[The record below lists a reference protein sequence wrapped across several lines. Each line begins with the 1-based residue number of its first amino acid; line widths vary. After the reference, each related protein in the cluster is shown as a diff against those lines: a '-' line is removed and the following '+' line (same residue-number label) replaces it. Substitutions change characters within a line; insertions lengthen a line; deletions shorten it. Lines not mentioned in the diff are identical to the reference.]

1 MRAFFCFFF
10 LTWALC
16 AQGTEP
22 ADFEKF
28 RADYQL
34 LVKEFVDAK
43 DRTVTVDEKW
53 LEDHEKA
60 VFALVDL
67 AIRLISVGQP
77 ALVRQEILNTDI
89 AGLGKDLVFLKN
101 RRDVERAV
109 AGWSMEDVGALV
121 SDVGTVLSQLRQIGL
136 QFEFQPQQV
145 GRSMYTLEILSGTL
159 KDPEFSS
166 RVCRFKVGCFEN
178 IEAAKNTVAGMF
190 TEMKGWEEK
199 AKAWQPSPSV
209 EPPLP
214 DPGSVKSKASVK

>member
-10 LTWALC
+10 VLAWALC
-16 AQGTEP
+16 AQEKP
-22 ADFEKF
+22 DFENF
-28 RADYQL
+28 RVNYQVL
-34 LVKEFVDAK
+34 LKELGDAK
-43 DRTVTVDEKW
+43 NRTITVDNKW
-53 LEDHEKA
+53 LEEREKS
-60 VFALVDL
+60 VFELLNSAS
-67 AIRLISVGQP
+67 RLLSVSQP
-77 ALVRQEILNTDI
+77 ASVRQAILNMNFVVIT
-89 AGLGKDLVFLKN
+89 KDLVFLKN

-199 AKAWQPSPSV
+199 AKAWQLSPSV

-214 DPGSVKSKASVK
+214 DPESVKSKASVK

>member
-10 LTWALC
+10 VLAGTLC
-16 AQGTEP
+16 AQEKP
-22 ADFEKF
+22 DFENV
-28 RADYQL
+28 RVNYQVL
-34 LVKEFVDAK
+34 LKELGDAK
-43 DRTVTVDEKW
+43 NRTITVDNKW
-53 LEDHEKA
+53 LEEREKS
-60 VFALVDL
+60 VFELLNSASSLL
-67 AIRLISVGQP
+67 SASQP
-77 ALVRQEILNTDI
+77 ASVRQAILNMNFVVIT
-89 AGLGKDLVFLKN
+89 KDLVFLKN
-101 RRDVERAV
+101 RRDIERAV
-109 AGWSMEDVGALV
+109 AIWSMEDVGALV

-178 IEAAKNTVAGMF
+178 IAAAINTVAGM
-190 TEMKGWEEK
+190 TSEMKVWEEK

-214 DPGSVKSKASVK
+214 DPESVKSKASVK